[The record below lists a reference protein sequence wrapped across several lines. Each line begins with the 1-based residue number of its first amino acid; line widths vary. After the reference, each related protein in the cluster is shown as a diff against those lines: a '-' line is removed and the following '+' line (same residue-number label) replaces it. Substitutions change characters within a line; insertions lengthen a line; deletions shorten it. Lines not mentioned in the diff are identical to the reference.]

1 MPRHTPPPLTLH
13 MLKNTK
19 TVNANELAICWD
31 NFLGGLTSGNK
42 SLAFGWRWSR
52 VRRRGRTS
60 HPINSNFIRDSA
72 DILDKDAEQSER

>member
-1 MPRHTPPPLTLH
+1 MPCHTPLTLH

-19 TVNANELAICWD
+19 TVNVNANELAICWD

-42 SLAFGWRWSR
+42 SLAFGWRW